1 MRKFCTVPRCSLVS
15 VGLIRLIRRRKFAD
29 NLPMRA
35 LSIRQPWAELIL
47 RGIKTIEYRSRATS
61 IVGER
66 FWIYASKG
74 TPKKYGVGSTR
85 QVAGKGIWS
94 TDLAVPGENVID
106 TPLPWMVELANAL
119 RLFPHELPKGVIV
132 GSAVISKVVEP
143 SDEKRHPYYEWHL
156 TDVKRAATLREPDR
170 HPQPVWFLPF

>member
-1 MRKFCTVPRCSLVS
+1 
-15 VGLIRLIRRRKFAD
+15 LIQPGETAD
-29 NLPMRA
+29 KWGMRA

-74 TPKKYGVGSTR
+74 PAVKAKP
-85 QVAGKGIWS
+85 AAKIWS
-94 TDLAVPGENVID
+94 ADLAVPGDVD

-119 RLFPHELPKGVIV
+119 RLFPEKLPTGVIV
-132 GSAVISKVVEP
+132 GSAVIERVSRP
-143 SDEKRHPYYEWHL
+143 AADAGHDLYQWHL
-156 TDVKRAATLREPDR
+156 TDIKRADELRKPER
-170 HPQPVWFLPF
+170 HPQPVWFVPF